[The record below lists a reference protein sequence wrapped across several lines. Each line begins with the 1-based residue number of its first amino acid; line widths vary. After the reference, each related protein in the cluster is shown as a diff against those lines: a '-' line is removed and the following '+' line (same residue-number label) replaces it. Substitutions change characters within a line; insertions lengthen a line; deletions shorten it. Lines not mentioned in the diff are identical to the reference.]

1 MKKKKT
7 IIIFII
13 IAIIIAFIT
22 TKLIS
27 DFTKETKIKDE
38 IKEIS
43 KVFKVVNIDDD
54 EVNEI
59 LNRRI
64 IKSGPYKD
72 VEDSIKKY
80 YQNVYSNLKN
90 LTFLLDDD
98 NFSIYLS
105 GDNLK
110 EDKPN
115 FTKSKD
121 NLLNTKAQIDEY
133 YNLLTDELDNK
144 QTKIEYIL
152 DKDVSPYYQEF
163 YLELTSLAISND
175 FNNELSEAYE
185 NTITKIDIYN
195 EALDFLI
202 TNKGHWS
209 IKDDVIIFD
218 DTVLYEEYINI
229 TKKLEVS
236 ES

>member
-163 YLELTSLAISND
+163 YLELTSLAISSD